1 MAGSEHDG
9 DSISDRLVRAA
20 VRAPTVEDFLS
31 AAGRM
36 FSSTP
41 LKVGRVFLSL
51 HTLHPAFRA
60 RTYLWLEGAEG
71 VSVVEWPHGLRN
83 RPGYHDS
90 PDFHVHSARAE
101 FRVSNLKAVTDSPCD
116 LYGALAAQGYTDY
129 LMLPLPFRDG
139 TVNTF
144 AIATKAEDGF
154 PARELDRFR
163 GLGDVLVL
171 ALERYT
177 ALETTNAALDTYL
190 GRSAAR
196 QVLKGRIRSG
206 YGEMTEAAILFADLD
221 DFTGH
226 AAHLDPA
233 GTARLLNEYFD
244 CLVGPIEENGGY
256 VLKFIGDA
264 VLAFF
269 PVLEAEEKPAPLQ
282 AVTSVRG
289 RLARLNRLRERQ
301 SRPLLHHALCVH
313 FGRVLYGNVGSTERL
328 DFTIIGEAVNIAA
341 RGVETAKRLHAAYV
355 FTDAFRRRF
364 QDDRLVSLGQHALRD
379 IAGRFELF
387 TLKDEERTET
397 ERRRPGAS

>member
-1 MAGSEHDG
+1 
-9 DSISDRLVRAA
+9 
-20 VRAPTVEDFLS
+20 
-31 AAGRM
+31 
-36 FSSTP
+36 
-41 LKVGRVFLSL
+41 
-51 HTLHPAFRA
+51 
-60 RTYLWLEGAEG
+60 
-71 VSVVEWPHGLRN
+71 
-83 RPGYHDS
+83 
-90 PDFHVHSARAE
+90 
-101 FRVSNLKAVTDSPCD
+101 
-116 LYGALAAQGYTDY
+116 
-129 LMLPLPFRDG
+129 MLPLPFRDG

-171 ALERYT
+171 ALERYA

-226 AAHLDPA
+226 AA
-233 GTARLLNEYFD
+233 
-244 CLVGPIEENGGY
+244 
-256 VLKFIGDA
+256 
-264 VLAFF
+264 
-269 PVLEAEEKPAPLQ
+269 
-282 AVTSVRG
+282 RG

-355 FTDAFRRRF
+355 FTDALRRRF
-364 QDDRLVSLGQHALRD
+364 RDERLVSLGWHSLRD
-379 IAGRFELF
+379 IAGCIELF
-387 TLKDEERTET
+387 TLENEDGRET
-397 ERRRPGAS
+397 ERRRSGAS